1 MPDVMNMNK
10 AVVCYKIVPPTRRS
24 EKSENPKKNKNASSI
39 FFYFRRVRIS
49 ANSEIFFSQIKHG
62 GCRHERR
69 LSLTVLTGPDIKT
82 SIVKG
87 QPNETIGDL
96 LSRNDFLKGK

>member
-1 MPDVMNMNK
+1 M

-49 ANSEIFFSQIKHG
+49 ANSEIFF
-62 GCRHERR
+62 
-69 LSLTVLTGPDIKT
+69 
-82 SIVKG
+82 
-87 QPNETIGDL
+87 
-96 LSRNDFLKGK
+96 LKSNMADAGMS